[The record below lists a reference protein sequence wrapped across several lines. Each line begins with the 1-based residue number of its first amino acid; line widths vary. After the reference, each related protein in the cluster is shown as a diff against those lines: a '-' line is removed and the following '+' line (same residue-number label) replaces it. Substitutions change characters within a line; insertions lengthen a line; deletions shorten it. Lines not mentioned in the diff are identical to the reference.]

1 MNATY
6 IATGSELLDFK
17 LNRYTPLFSQKLS
30 KIGIKLK
37 YEITVRDNPDDL
49 IKSINFAI
57 SNSDIIIICGGL
69 GPTFDDHTRNVISK
83 ITGKKLIFSK
93 EIEKIFHQRYGKLLK
108 PNILDQCMV
117 IDGAKIIENKN
128 GTAFGEIIEYNKK
141 TIILLP
147 GPQFEWEPMWG
158 EIEKYLLKKIK
169 NPIITYRFKLADI
182 KEVELENLLKPVIEK
197 FKFDF
202 TILAGAN
209 ICEFIIRGEKK
220 NKKILED
227 IKEKIEK
234 IVSNNLY
241 GYDDDTLEKVIGEIL
256 LRKKKTLSTAESCT
270 SGLLAH
276 KITNIPGSSS
286 YFKGGVN
293 AYSNEIKEKILK
305 VKSETLKKYGAVSKE
320 TAFEMSKNVKEIFE
334 TNLSISITGIAGPT
348 GGTPEKPVGLVFF
361 GITSENITQTHKR
374 TFLNRDRSYIKEAS
388 ANTAMFLLYKMI
400 K

>member
-1 MNATY
+1 MNATF

-49 IKSINFAI
+49 IKSINFVI

-93 EIEKIFHQRYGKLLK
+93 EIEKIFHQRYGKSLK

-117 IDGAKIIENKN
+117 IDEAKIIENKN

-158 EIEKYLLKKIK
+158 KIEKYLLKKIK
-169 NPIITYRFKLADI
+169 NPITTYRFKLADI

-197 FKFDF
+197 LKLDF
-202 TILAGAN
+202 TILAGPN

-227 IKEKIEK
+227 AKEKIEK
-234 IVSNNLY
+234 IVSQNLY
-241 GYDDDTLEKVIGEIL
+241 GYDDGILEKVLGEIL
-256 LRKKKTLSTAESCT
+256 LRKNKTLSTAESCT

-305 VKSETLKKYGAVSKE
+305 VKSETIKKYGAVSKE

-361 GITSENITQTHKR
+361 GITSENITQTYKR

-388 ANTAMFLLYKMI
+388 TNTAMFLLYKMI

>member
-1 MNATY
+1 MNATF

-49 IKSINFAI
+49 IKSTNFAI
-57 SNSDIIIICGGL
+57 SNSDIIVICGGL

-83 ITGKKLIFSK
+83 ITGKKLVFSK
-93 EIEKIFHQRYGKLLK
+93 KLEEVFSHRYTKPLK
-108 PNILDQCMV
+108 PNISDQCRV
-117 IDGAKIIENKN
+117 LENAKIIENRN
-128 GTAFGEIIEYNKK
+128 GTAPGEIIEYREKI
-141 TIILLP
+141 IILLP
-147 GPQFEWEPMWG
+147 GPQSEWEAMWK
-158 EIEKYLLKKIK
+158 EIEKYLIKKVN

-182 KEVELENLLKPVIEK
+182 KEVELENLLKPITSE
-197 FKFDF
+197 FEFDY

-220 NKKILED
+220 NRKIIENV
-227 IKEKIEK
+227 KNKIENT
-234 IVSNNLY
+234 VSQNLY

-256 LRKKKTLSTAESCT
+256 IKKKKMLSTAESCT

-276 KITNIPGSSS
+276 RITNISGSSS

-305 VKSETLKKYGAVSKE
+305 VKKETIKKYGAVSKK
-320 TAFEMSKNVKEIFE
+320 TAYEMSKNILKIFN
-334 TNLSISITGIAGPT
+334 TDYSVSITGIAGPA
-348 GGTPEKPVGLVFF
+348 GGTKKKPVGLVYF
-361 GITSENITQTHKR
+361 GISDKIKTQTFKR
-374 TFLNRDRSYIKEAS
+374 IFLNKDRLYVKEAS
-388 ANTAMFLLYKMI
+388 ANTAMFFLYKML

>member
-1 MNATY
+1 MNATF

-49 IKSINFAI
+49 IKSINFVI

-93 EIEKIFHQRYGKLLK
+93 EIEKIFHQKYGKSLK

-158 EIEKYLLKKIK
+158 KIEKYLLKKIK
-169 NPIITYRFKLADI
+169 NPITTYRFKLADI

-197 FKFDF
+197 LKLDF

-227 IKEKIEK
+227 AKEKIEK
-234 IVSNNLY
+234 IVSQNLY
-241 GYDDDTLEKVIGEIL
+241 GYDDEILEKVLGEIL
-256 LRKKKTLSTAESCT
+256 LRKNKTLSTAESCT

-276 KITNIPGSSS
+276 KITNIPGSSL

-293 AYSNEIKEKILK
+293 GYSNEIKEKILK

-361 GITSENITQTHKR
+361 GITSENITQTYKR

>member
-1 MNATY
+1 MDATY

-17 LNRYTPLFSQKLS
+17 INKYTPLFSQKLS

-37 YEITVRDNPDDL
+37 YEITVRDNQNDL
-49 IKSINFAI
+49 IESINFAI

-93 EIEKIFHQRYGKLLK
+93 EIEKIFHKRYGKSLK

-147 GPQFEWEPMWG
+147 GPQFEWEPMWE

-197 FKFDF
+197 FKYDF

-220 NKKILED
+220 NEKTLED
-227 IKEKIEK
+227 AKEKIEK
-234 IVSNNLY
+234 IVSQNLY
-241 GYDDDTLEKVIGEIL
+241 GYDDDTLEKVLEDL
-256 LRKKKTLSTAESCT
+256 LVKKKKTLSTAESCT

-348 GGTPEKPVGLVFF
+348 GGTSEKPVGLVFF

>member
-227 IKEKIEK
+227 AKEKIEK
-234 IVSNNLY
+234 IVSQNLY
-241 GYDDDTLEKVIGEIL
+241 GYDDDILEKVIGEIL

-276 KITNIPGSSS
+276 RITNIPGSSL

>member
-1 MNATY
+1 MNATF

-49 IKSINFAI
+49 IKSINFVI

-93 EIEKIFHQRYGKLLK
+93 EIEKIFHQKYGKSLK

-158 EIEKYLLKKIK
+158 KIEKYLLKKIK
-169 NPIITYRFKLADI
+169 NPITTYRFKLADI

-197 FKFDF
+197 FKLDF

-209 ICEFIIRGEKK
+209 IYEFIIRGEKK

-227 IKEKIEK
+227 AKEKIEK
-234 IVSNNLY
+234 IVSQNLY
-241 GYDDDTLEKVIGEIL
+241 GYDDEILEKVLGEIL
-256 LRKKKTLSTAESCT
+256 LRKNKTLSTAESCT

-276 KITNIPGSSS
+276 KITNIPGSSL

-293 AYSNEIKEKILK
+293 GYSNEIKEKILK

-361 GITSENITQTHKR
+361 GITSENITQTYKR

>member
-37 YEITVRDNPDDL
+37 YEITVRDDPDDL

-93 EIEKIFHQRYGKLLK
+93 EIEKIFHQRYGKSLK

-147 GPQFEWEPMWG
+147 GPQLEWEPMWG
-158 EIEKYLLKKIK
+158 EIEKYLFKKIK

-182 KEVELENLLKPVIEK
+182 KEVELENLLKPVIEE
-197 FKFDF
+197 FKLDF

-227 IKEKIEK
+227 AKEKIEK
-234 IVSNNLY
+234 IVFNNLY

-276 KITNIPGSSS
+276 KITNIPGSSL

-305 VKSETLKKYGAVSKE
+305 VKSETLKKYGAVSQE
-320 TAFEMSKNVKEIFE
+320 TAFEMSRNILKIFK
-334 TNLSISITGIAGPT
+334 TDYSISITGIAGPS
-348 GGTPEKPVGLVFF
+348 GGTALKPVGLVCF
-361 GITSENITQTHKR
+361 GISNKNRTQTYKR
-374 TFLNRDRSYIKEAS
+374 LFLNRDRAYIKEAS
-388 ANTAMFLLYKMI
+388 VNTAMFLLYKMI